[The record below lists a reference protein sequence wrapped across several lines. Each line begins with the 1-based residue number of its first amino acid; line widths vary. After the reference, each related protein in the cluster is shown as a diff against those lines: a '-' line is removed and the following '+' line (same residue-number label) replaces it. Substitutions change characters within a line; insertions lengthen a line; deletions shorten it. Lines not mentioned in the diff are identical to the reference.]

1 VSLLLTIKRKGG
13 AWWPSLLLGILGRG
27 PIPFTAQD
35 MMQVLLHS
43 TTLLHN
49 ASLLPL
55 CGTQRE
61 CGRRPGRCWNN
72 THSVGWAA
80 CRAPEWHTDLL
91 RSTYNC
97 VAY

>member
-49 ASLLPL
+49 ASLL
-55 CGTQRE
+55 
-61 CGRRPGRCWNN
+61 
-72 THSVGWAA
+72 
-80 CRAPEWHTDLL
+80 
-91 RSTYNC
+91 
-97 VAY
+97 